1 VLRRHRDRPSAL
13 TFTPKATGAPFFTP
27 RAVRSIAI
35 SAAAVSLTVGG
46 GAAVANDAKPMVQF
60 TQFPAQAAVSSAG
73 VKFFGAGQTELLGR
87 AGHFTFSASCSEV
100 DGQNQVSFDVVADT
114 TAALDG
120 NAPARAGTKVNI
132 HTDSDALNG
141 VAPGTFTQV
150 HSASA
155 STSIAKDGQ
164 EVDVFYTDGVNWP
177 AVDGL
182 RGHDCFAGF
191 TGIIG

>member
-1 VLRRHRDRPSAL
+1 MRFL
-13 TFTPKATGAPFFTP
+13 TSRTA
-27 RAVRSIAI
+27 RSIAAG
-35 SAAAVSLTVGG
+35 AAAVTLTVGA
-46 GAAVANDAKPMVQF
+46 GAALANDSKPMVQF
-60 TQFPAQAAVSSAG
+60 TQFPAQATVSSAG
-73 VKFFGAGQTELLGR
+73 VKFLNPGQTKLLGR
-87 AGHFTFSASCSEV
+87 AGHFTFSATCSRV
-100 DGQNQVSFDVVADT
+100 DGDNQVTFDVVSEQ

-120 NAPARAGTKVNI
+120 NAPVRAGTKVNI

-182 RGHDCFAGF
+182 PGHACFAGF

>member
-1 VLRRHRDRPSAL
+1 MR
-13 TFTPKATGAPFFTP
+13 FFTP

-73 VKFFGAGQTELLGR
+73 VKFFGAGQTKLLGR
-87 AGHFTFSASCSEV
+87 AGHFTFSASCSKV
-100 DGQNQVSFDVVADT
+100 DGQNQVTFDVVADT

>member
-1 VLRRHRDRPSAL
+1 
-13 TFTPKATGAPFFTP
+13 
-27 RAVRSIAI
+27 
-35 SAAAVSLTVGG
+35 
-46 GAAVANDAKPMVQF
+46 
-60 TQFPAQAAVSSAG
+60 
-73 VKFFGAGQTELLGR
+73 
-87 AGHFTFSASCSEV
+87 
-100 DGQNQVSFDVVADT
+100 
-114 TAALDG
+114 
-120 NAPARAGTKVNI
+120 VNI